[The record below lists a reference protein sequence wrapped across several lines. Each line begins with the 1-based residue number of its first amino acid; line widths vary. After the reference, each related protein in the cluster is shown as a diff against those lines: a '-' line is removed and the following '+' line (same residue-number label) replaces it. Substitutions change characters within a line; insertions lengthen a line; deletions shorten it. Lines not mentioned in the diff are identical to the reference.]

1 LNYFLTAEQEMIRDL
16 ARKIA
21 VEKVVPVRQELDE
34 KEEFPWEIMRICGEA
49 GLFGVSISEE
59 YGGFGGGV
67 LENCLAVEELSRVC
81 MGVSVSYAGSGL
93 GAHPIILYGSSEQ
106 KKKYLPDIAKGN
118 KLAAFGLTEADAG
131 SDASAIRTAAVRKGD
146 GYVLNGTKQWITNGG
161 EAEIYSIIAMTDRTK
176 GPRGASAFIL
186 EKGMTGFEFGKK
198 EKKMGIRASATREL
212 IFRDCYVPKENLIG
226 REGMGFIITMRTFDR
241 TRPGVGAQGV
251 GLAQGALDEAA
262 RYAREREQFGKKII
276 SFQAIQHLLADM
288 ATQVEAARALV
299 YSVAR
304 YIDLDK
310 DTKEISK
317 VSGMTKLFASDVAM
331 KVTTDAVQIFGG
343 YGYMRE
349 YPVEKMMRDAKIL
362 QIYEGTNQIQRNV
375 IGQALIKEYAGK
387 K

>member
-1 LNYFLTAEQEMIRDL
+1 MNYFFTAEQEMIRDL

-21 VEKVVPVRQELDE
+21 VEKVAPVRQELDE
-34 KEEFPWEIMRICGEA
+34 KEEFPWEIMRVCGEA

-59 YGGFGGGV
+59 YGGFGGGE

-81 MGVSVSYAGSGL
+81 LGVATSYAGSGL
-93 GAHPIILYGSSEQ
+93 GAHPIILYGSPEQ
-106 KKKYLPDIAKGN
+106 RKKYLPDIAKG
-118 KLAAFGLTEADAG
+118 KRLAAFGLTEADAG
-131 SDASAIRTAAVRKGD
+131 SDASAIRTVAVRKGD
-146 GYVLNGTKQWITNGG
+146 GYILNGTKQWITNGG

-186 EKGMTGFEFGKK
+186 EKGMTGLEFGKK

-251 GLAQGALDEAA
+251 GLAQGALDEAV

-310 DTKEISK
+310 DPKEISK

-331 KVTTDAVQIFGG
+331 RVTTDAVQIFGG

-375 IGQALIKEYAGK
+375 IGQELSKEYAGK

>member
-1 LNYFLTAEQEMIRDL
+1 MEYFLTAEQKMIRDL
-16 ARKIA
+16 ARKVA
-21 VEKVVPVRQELDE
+21 VEKVLPVRQELDE
-34 KEEFPWEIMRICGEA
+34 KEEFPWEIMKICGEA
-49 GLFGVSISEE
+49 GLFGVSIPEE

-67 LENCLAVEELSRVC
+67 LDNCLAVEELSRIC
-81 MGVSVSYAGSGL
+81 LGVSVSYAGSGL
-93 GAHPIILYGSSEQ
+93 GAHPIMLYGSPEQ
-106 KKKYLPDIAKGN
+106 KKKYLPDIAKGK
-118 KLAAFGLTEADAG
+118 KLAAFGLTEPDAG
-131 SDASAIRTAAVRKGD
+131 SDASNIRTVAVREKD

-161 EAEIYSIIAMTDRTK
+161 EAEIYSIIAMSDRSK

-186 EKGMTGFEFGKK
+186 EKGMRGFEFGKK

-212 IFRDCYVPKENLIG
+212 IFQDCFVPKENLIG
-226 REGMGFIITMRTFDR
+226 KEGMGFIITMRTFDK

-251 GLAQGALDEAA
+251 GLAQGALDEAI

-304 YIDLDK
+304 YIDLEK
-310 DTKEISK
+310 NPKEISK
-317 VSGMTKLFASDVAM
+317 VSGMAKLFASDVAM

-375 IGQALIKEYAGK
+375 IAQELIKEYAGK